1 MELLL
6 IIGAVFGAF
15 LVGRLLQFLSDA
27 KSALGKG
34 SERNP
39 RRR

>member
-6 IIGAVFGAF
+6 IIGAVFAAF
-15 LVGRLLQFLSDA
+15 LIGRLVQFLTDA
-27 KSALGKG
+27 RSALGKG
-34 SERNP
+34 GERNP